1 MPATLIGLVGLWGI
15 AADETGLIIDKLDD
29 NSRNEKNFMKDRVG
43 CRVGRSDYDE
53 SIELTVGGKVTATS
67 GWSQKLSA
75 ELVLTNTISSA
86 HLQTANTGQTL
97 IDDVQRSRANE
108 DWVKFEIKAE
118 MLPFFPES

>member
-53 SIELTVGGKVTATS
+53 SIEITIGGKITATS
-67 GWSQKLSA
+67 GWSQKLSG
-75 ELVLTNTISSA
+75 ELALTNTISSGY
-86 HLQTANTGQTL
+86 LQTANTGQTL
-97 IDDVQRSRANE
+97 IDDVNRSRANE
-108 DWVKFEIKAE
+108 DWVKLEIKAE
-118 MLPFFPES
+118 MLPFFPAS